1 MFKKFL
7 FIMTGVLLTAAST
20 TNASYVVG
28 YRIPVNSA
36 ADSLNIIIEAAS
48 TKTNYNYYVSET
60 ANNECHWQLGFS
72 QNSVWTLEQTD
83 ATHYYIRNLAS
94 GRYIGPCPKTSGST
108 AKTVEE
114 KADAAMFVFY
124 SQATSPTSWTDYD
137 NQTRFPRGWDDSSWM
152 IYDTSASYAWRNDAG
167 AQAAGNL
174 YYGNGSHIC
183 MWNVYTAVEREE
195 TIPTADVFDMQFG
208 ANGAAT
214 DLSTMQPAAPTA
226 KCLPP
231 SATATLWRASSAPAW
246 QWKTKRP
253 SGSPLISRGVQASSS
268 ARRTMVA

>member
-208 ANGAAT
+208 ANGAANVET
-214 DLSTMQPAAPTA
+214 YYN
-226 KCLPP
+226 
-231 SATATLWRASSAPAW
+231 
-246 QWKTKRP
+246 
-253 SGSPLISRGVQASSS
+253 SRYG
-268 ARRTMVA
+268 